1 MKYSILQPIGICMK
15 KSQLIDSGNIR
26 DDIRA
31 KFAGKFY
38 NEIRGQISDNLYWSL
53 LNGVYHRLFDQ
64 FESQL
69 AARLNYDKIEK

>member
-1 MKYSILQPIGICMK
+1 MK
-15 KSQLIDSGNIR
+15 KIQLIDSGNIR

-38 NEIRGQISDNLYWSL
+38 NEIRGQISDDLYWSL
-53 LNGVYHRLFDQ
+53 LDVVYQRLFNQ

-69 AARLNYDKIEK
+69 AVRLSHYVETEK

>member
-1 MKYSILQPIGICMK
+1 MKKNQPIH
-15 KSQLIDSGNIR
+15 SGNIR

-38 NEIRGQISDNLYWSL
+38 NEIRGQISDDLYWSL
-53 LNGVYHRLFDQ
+53 LNGVYHRLFNQ

-69 AARLNYDKIEK
+69 AVRLSHYVEAEK

>member
-1 MKYSILQPIGICMK
+1 MKKNQPIR
-15 KSQLIDSGNIR
+15 SGNIR

-38 NEIRGQISDNLYWSL
+38 NEIRGQISDDLYWSL
-53 LNGVYHRLFDQ
+53 LDGVYQRMFNQ

-69 AARLNYDKIEK
+69 SSSLHYVEAEK

>member
-1 MKYSILQPIGICMK
+1 MK
-15 KSQLIDSGNIR
+15 KNQPMCSGNIR

-38 NEIRGQISDNLYWSL
+38 NEIRGQISDELYWSL
-53 LNGVYHRLFDQ
+53 LDGVYQRMFNQ

-69 AARLNYDKIEK
+69 AVRLSHYVESEK